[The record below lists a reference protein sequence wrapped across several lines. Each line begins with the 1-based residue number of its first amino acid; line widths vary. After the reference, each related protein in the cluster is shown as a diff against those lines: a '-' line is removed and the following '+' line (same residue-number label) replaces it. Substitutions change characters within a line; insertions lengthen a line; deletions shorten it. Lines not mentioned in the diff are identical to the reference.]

1 MSKAKE
7 RKQEQPHI
15 VEPHV
20 KDEQRQIEKR
30 KGREGKPG
38 KVEHKGGAGT
48 SHKEKGGKMAR

>member
-1 MSKAKE
+1 MSHSAN
-7 RKQEQPHI
+7 RKGEQPHI

-30 KGREGKPG
+30 KGKEGKPG
-38 KVEHKGGAGT
+38 KVEHKGGAST